1 MKKVLL
7 VLFAT
12 TLAASALAEG
22 AMTTG
27 AGTSTSPSK
36 DIVGTAVA
44 TPDLSTLVAA
54 VKAGGLV
61 ETLQGT
67 GPFTVFAPTNEAF
80 EKLPA
85 GTLDT
90 LLKPESKATL
100 DKILTYHV
108 VAGKV
113 MASDLVKQIKAGNG
127 SASLKTV
134 QGETLKAMLR
144 GASVVI
150 EDQKGGTAIVAMAD
164 VKTSNGVVHVIDT
177 VLLPN

>member
-22 AMTTG
+22 AM
-27 AGTSTSPSK
+27 GTSTSPSK

-67 GPFTVFAPTNEAF
+67 GPFTVFAPTNAAF

-113 MASDLVKQIKAGNG
+113 MAADLVKQIKAGNG
-127 SASLKTV
+127 SATLKTV

-144 GASVVI
+144 GNSVVI
-150 EDQKGGTAIVAMAD
+150 EDQKGGTATVAMAD
-164 VKTSNGVVHVIDT
+164 VKTSNGVVHVVDT
-177 VLLPN
+177 VLMPN

>member
-7 VLFAT
+7 ALLTAVLAGT
-12 TLAASALAEG
+12 ALPAADMTASG
-22 AMTTG
+22 AM
-27 AGTSTSPSK
+27 ASNK
-36 DIVGTAVA
+36 DIVDRAVA

-61 ETLQGT
+61 ETLKGS

-80 EKLPA
+80 GKLPA

-90 LLKPESKATL
+90 LLKAENRPLL

-108 VAGKV
+108 VPGSV
-113 MASDLVKQIKAGNG
+113 SSGELVRQIKAGNG
-127 SASLKTV
+127 SATLKTV
-134 QGETLKAMLR
+134 QGETLKATLR
-144 GASVVI
+144 GKAVVI
-150 EDQKGGTAIVAMAD
+150 EDQKGGLSTVAIAD
-164 VKTSNGVVHVIDT
+164 VQASNGVVHVVDA